1 MPSHRPKGYVALLK
15 SNPDFRNLWYG
26 QIVSELGDWLN
37 SIAIFTLVLKIS
49 GTGTAMAAVM
59 MAKLFPIVVI
69 SPLAGAL
76 VDRWDKKHIMIAA
89 DLARFFVVLGFLWVM
104 EGGSLWVLYGLVILE
119 TALAGFF
126 EPARSA
132 IIPSI
137 TPRKDLVAA
146 NALAGAT
153 WSAMLAFGA
162 AAGGLL
168 VAWFGVRAAFLIDA
182 FTFLLSCWFI
192 TRIRFSESKKASSGK
207 PFRSEIAGQALDG
220 FRYVF
225 SEPII
230 LALALLK
237 SGLALAGGIMTL
249 IPLYANKII
258 GASASLSLS
267 LGIGL
272 MYAAR
277 GVGAGLGPLLAN
289 KLFGDSARALQNSI
303 AGSFFL
309 GAVCYWFFAE
319 SQSILTASLSL
330 GAATLFGSIIWVF
343 SSALIH
349 LEADKRYLG
358 RIFSSE
364 LALLTLTMGV
374 GNWGVGFATDQLG
387 WSPDQ
392 AARAIA
398 VIFIAPGVSWVLFLA
413 FLRRRLSQGKCVGSH
428 CPVDPSGFNPAP
440 SNPLREGILVQEDE
454 AVPKK

>member
-1 MPSHRPKGYVALLK
+1 MASNRPKGYIALLK
-15 SNPDFRNLWYG
+15 NNPDFRNLWYG

-59 MAKLFPIVVI
+59 MAKLLPIVVI

-89 DLARFFVVLGFLWVM
+89 DLLRFFVVLGFLWAM
-104 EGGSLWVLYGLVILE
+104 EGGSLWILYVLVILE

-137 TPRKDLVAA
+137 TPRRDLVAA
-146 NALAGAT
+146 NGLAGAT
-153 WSAMLAFGA
+153 WSTMLAFGA

-192 TRIRFSESKKASSGK
+192 TRIQFSESKKASPSGK
-207 PFRSEIAGQALDG
+207 SFRSEIAGQALDG

-230 LALALLK
+230 LALSLLK

-249 IPLYANKII
+249 IPLYANKILT
-258 GASASLSLS
+258 APATLS

-277 GVGAGLGPLLAN
+277 GVGAALGPLLTN

-303 AGSFFL
+303 AGSFLL
-309 GAVCYWFFAE
+309 GAACYWYFAE
-319 SQSILTASLSL
+319 SHSILTASLSL

-374 GNWGVGFATDQLG
+374 SNWGVGFATDHLG
-387 WSPDQ
+387 WSPNE
-392 AARAIA
+392 AARALA
-398 VIFIAPGVSWVLFLA
+398 VLFIAPGISWILFLV
-413 FLRRRLSQGKCVGSH
+413 FLRRRLHQGKCVGSH

-440 SNPLREGILVQEDE
+440 TNPLQISALDSVQEE